1 MTERQCVIWGLSG
14 DEQAF
19 AERVIDYGVRAEA
32 CGVDLD
38 SDLDVIA
45 QSIAYG
51 FENKDALLVC
61 AMSAEALSAAMLLGF
76 SVHYDPTMAGAG
88 IVAID
93 RDNRRAFADES
104 AFNVIEE
111 EGSRWQKRHAVIG
124 GD

>member
-1 MTERQCVIWGLSG
+1 MADRPCVIWGLSG
-14 DEQAF
+14 DEQVF

-32 CGVDLD
+32 CGVDLEH
-38 SDLDVIA
+38 DLDVIA

-51 FENKDALLVC
+51 FNHKDTLLVC
-61 AMSAEALSAAMLLGF
+61 AMSAESFSAAMLLGF
-76 SVHYDPTMAGAG
+76 SVNYDPTMPGSG

-111 EGSRWQKRHAVIG
+111 EVRNAVI
-124 GD
+124 DSD